1 MAKIKIA
8 GTVLVAAAL
17 VAGCSKN
24 ETTDVA
30 PDVAAAPAEDPN
42 EVMVSVGEKN
52 LTRGEIDKI
61 VNAALAKDGDKIP
74 AEQLAYQKRMIAAQV
89 AQGFIM
95 DNAIAVKATELGY
108 KIDDNDFMAFTDKL
122 LKQFEGRPDAPKT
135 IEELA
140 EKFPFGKDYVMAQLK
155 SQALIEKMIEGEVTS
170 KNTADYS
177 ADAKKIIDSIKEKN
191 SKIISD
197 ADAEKKIKELKA
209 TIDATPEAEKSAK
222 FAELAKENSDCPSG
236 TRGGDL
242 GFFTHGQM
250 VPEFD
255 KAAFEL
261 PVGMVSDI
269 IKTKFGYHIILVTE
283 KKPAVE
289 AKGEK
294 LAEPES
300 VKASHILVKVGEP
313 EKVPDEADV
322 VAFLK
327 NRNSRVQIG
336 EFLQDILRKANIKAT
351 GEYKSLLPP
360 PEEPKAEPAPAAEPE
375 KAAEPG
381 KAPEPENAA
390 EPQKA
395 VENAAE
401 K

>member
-8 GTVLVAAAL
+8 GTALVAAAL

-30 PDVAAAPAEDPN
+30 PDVTSDVAAAPAEDPN

-74 AEQLAYQKRMIAAQV
+74 AEQLAYQKRMIAMQV

-95 DNAIAVKATELGY
+95 DNALAVKATELGY
-108 KIDDNDFMAFTDKL
+108 KVGDDDFKAFTEKL

-135 IEELA
+135 IEEFA
-140 EKFPFGKDYVMAQLK
+140 EKFPFGNDYVLAQLK
-155 SQALIEKMIEGEVTS
+155 SQALIEKMIEGEITS
-170 KNTADYS
+170 KNTTDYS
-177 ADAKKIIDSIKEKN
+177 TEAKKIIDGIKEKN
-191 SKIISD
+191 SKILSA
-197 ADAEKKIKELKA
+197 ADAEKKIKELKS
-209 TIDATPEAEKSAK
+209 TIDTTPEAEKSAK

-236 TRGGDL
+236 AKGGDL
-242 GFFTHGQM
+242 GFFSHGQM

-261 PVGMVSDI
+261 PVGKVSDI
-269 IKTKFGYHIILVTE
+269 IKTSFGYHIILVTE

-289 AKGEK
+289 AKGETP
-294 LAEPES
+294 AVPES

-313 EKVPDEADV
+313 QQVPDEAEV

-327 NRNSRVQIG
+327 SRDSRSQIG
-336 EFLQDILRKANIKAT
+336 EFLQNILRKANIKAT

-360 PEEPKAEPAPAAEPE
+360 PETPKAEPAPAAEPE
-375 KAAEPG
+375 KAAEQ
-381 KAPEPENAA
+381 ENAA
-390 EPQKA
+390 EPQKP
-395 VENAAE
+395 VETAAE

>member
-8 GTVLVAAAL
+8 GTALVAAAL

-30 PDVAAAPAEDPN
+30 PDVTSDVAAAPAEDPN

-74 AEQLAYQKRMIAAQV
+74 AEQLAYQKRMIAMQV

-95 DNAIAVKATELGY
+95 DNALAVKATELGY
-108 KIDDNDFMAFTDKL
+108 KVGDDDFKAFTKKL

-135 IEELA
+135 IEEFA
-140 EKFPFGKDYVMAQLK
+140 EKFPFGKDYVLAQLR
-155 SQALIEKMIEGEVTS
+155 SQALIEKMIEGEITS
-170 KNTADYS
+170 KNTTDYS
-177 ADAKKIIDSIKEKN
+177 AEAKKIIDGIKEKN
-191 SKIISD
+191 SKILSA
-197 ADAEKKIKELKA
+197 ADAEKKITELKA

-222 FAELAKENSDCPSG
+222 FAELAKANSDCPSG
-236 TRGGDL
+236 ARGGDL

-261 PVGMVSDI
+261 PVGKVSDI
-269 IKTKFGYHIILVTE
+269 VKTSFGYHIILVTE

-289 AKGEK
+289 AKGETP
-294 LAEPES
+294 AAPES

-313 EKVPDEADV
+313 QQVPDEAEV

-327 NRNSRVQIG
+327 SRDSRSQIG

-360 PEEPKAEPAPAAEPE
+360 PETPKAEPAPAAEPE
-375 KAAEPG
+375 KTTEQ
-381 KAPEPENAA
+381 ENAA

-395 VENAAE
+395 VETAAE

>member
-1 MAKIKIA
+1 MAKIKLA
-8 GTVLVAAAL
+8 GTALVAAAL
-17 VAGCSKN
+17 IAGCSKN

-30 PDVAAAPAEDPN
+30 TDVAAAPAEDPH

-52 LTRGEIDKI
+52 LTRGEIDKM

-74 AEQLAYQKRMIAAQV
+74 AEQLAYQKRMIAAQI

-108 KIDDNDFMAFTDKL
+108 KIDDNDFKAFTDKL

-135 IEELA
+135 IEEFA
-140 EKFPFGKDYVMAQLK
+140 EKFPFGKDYVMTQLK
-155 SQALIEKMIEGEVTS
+155 SQALIEKMIDGEITS
-170 KNTADYS
+170 KNTTDYS
-177 ADAKKIIDSIKEKN
+177 AEAKKIIDSIKEKN
-191 SKIISD
+191 SKIISA

-209 TIDATPEAEKSAK
+209 TIDATPDAEKAAK

-236 TRGGDL
+236 SRGGDL

-261 PVGMVSDI
+261 PVGKVSDI
-269 IKTKFGYHIILVTE
+269 VKTSFGYHIILVTE

-289 AKGEK
+289 AKGETP
-294 LAEPES
+294 AAPES

-313 EKVPDEADV
+313 EKVPDEAEV

-327 NRNSRVQIG
+327 NRNSRAQIG
-336 EFLQDILRKANIKAT
+336 EFLQGILRKANIKAT

-360 PEEPKAEPAPAAEPE
+360 PETPKAEPVPAAEPE
-375 KAAEPG
+375 KAA
-381 KAPEPENAA
+381 EPENAA

-395 VENAAE
+395 VETAAE

>member
-8 GTVLVAAAL
+8 GTALIAAAL

-52 LTRGEIDKI
+52 LTRGEIAKVVD
-61 VNAALAKDGDKIP
+61 AALAKDGDKIP

-95 DNAIAVKATELGY
+95 DNALAVKATELGY
-108 KIDDNDFMAFTDKL
+108 KVGDDDFKAFTEKL

-135 IEELA
+135 IEEFA
-140 EKFPFGKDYVMAQLK
+140 EKFPFGKDYVLAQLK

-170 KNTADYS
+170 KNTTDYS
-177 ADAKKIIDSIKEKN
+177 AEAKKIIDGIKEKN
-191 SKIISD
+191 AKLIPA

-222 FAELAKENSDCPSG
+222 FAELAKANSDCPSG
-236 TRGGDL
+236 ARGGDL

-261 PVGMVSDI
+261 PVGKVSDI
-269 IKTKFGYHIILVTE
+269 VKTSFGYHIILVTE

-289 AKGEK
+289 AKGETP
-294 LAEPES
+294 AAPES
-300 VKASHILVKVGEP
+300 VKASHILVKAGEP
-313 EKVPDEADV
+313 QQVPDEAKV

-327 NRNSRVQIG
+327 SRDSRSQIG

-360 PEEPKAEPAPAAEPE
+360 PEMPKPEPAPAAEPE
-375 KAAEPG
+375 KAAEQ
-381 KAPEPENAA
+381 ENAA
-390 EPQKA
+390 EPQKP
-395 VENAAE
+395 VETAAE

>member
-1 MAKIKIA
+1 MAKIKIV
-8 GTVLVAAAL
+8 GTALVAAAL

-24 ETTDVA
+24 EATDIA
-30 PDVAAAPAEDPN
+30 PDVATEPAEDPN
-42 EVMVSVGEKN
+42 EVMVSIGEKN
-52 LTRGEIDKI
+52 LTRGEIAKI
-61 VNAALAKDGDKIP
+61 VDAAIAKEGDKIP

-108 KIDDNDFMAFTDKL
+108 KVGDDDIKAFNDKI
-122 LKQFEGRPDAPKT
+122 LKQFEDRPDAPKT
-135 IEELA
+135 IEEFA
-140 EKFPFGKDYVMAQLK
+140 EKLPFGKDFVMAQLK

-170 KNTADYS
+170 KNKTDYS
-177 ADAKKIIDSIKEKN
+177 AEAKKIIDGIKEKN
-191 SKIISD
+191 AKVLSD

-209 TIDATPEAEKSAK
+209 TIDATPETEKAAK
-222 FAELAKENSDCPSG
+222 FAELAKANSDCPSG
-236 TRGGDL
+236 ARGGDL

-261 PVGMVSDI
+261 PIGKVSDI
-269 IKTKFGYHIILVTE
+269 VKTSFGYHLILVTE
-283 KKPAVE
+283 KKSAVE
-289 AKGEK
+289 AKGET

-300 VKASHILVKVGEP
+300 VKASHILVKVGKP
-313 EKVPDEADV
+313 EKVPDEAEV
-322 VAFLK
+322 IEFLK
-327 NRNSRVQIG
+327 NRNSRAQIG

-360 PEEPKAEPAPAAEPE
+360 PEAPKAEPAPVAEPE
-375 KAAEPG
+375 KAAEP
-381 KAPEPENAA
+381 ENAA
-390 EPQKA
+390 EPEKA
-395 VENAAE
+395 VETAAE

>member
-1 MAKIKIA
+1 MAKIKLA
-8 GTVLVAAAL
+8 GTALVAAAL
-17 VAGCSKN
+17 IAGCSKN

-30 PDVAAAPAEDPN
+30 TDVAAAPAEDLN

-52 LTRGEIDKI
+52 LTRGEIDKM

-74 AEQLAYQKRMIAAQV
+74 AEQLAYQKRMIAAQI

-108 KIDDNDFMAFTDKL
+108 KIDDNDFKAFTDKL

-135 IEELA
+135 IEEFA
-140 EKFPFGKDYVMAQLK
+140 EKFPFGKDYVMTQLK
-155 SQALIEKMIEGEVTS
+155 SQALIEKMIDGEITS
-170 KNTADYS
+170 KNTTDYS
-177 ADAKKIIDSIKEKN
+177 AEAKKIIDSIKEKN
-191 SKIISD
+191 SKIISA

-209 TIDATPEAEKSAK
+209 TIDATPDAEKAAK

-236 TRGGDL
+236 SRGGDL
-242 GFFTHGQM
+242 GFFPHGQM

-261 PVGMVSDI
+261 PVGKVSDI
-269 IKTKFGYHIILVTE
+269 VKTKFGYHIILVTE

-289 AKGEK
+289 AKGET

-313 EKVPDEADV
+313 EKVPDEAEV

-327 NRNSRVQIG
+327 NRNSRAQIG

-360 PEEPKAEPAPAAEPE
+360 PETPKAEPAPAAEPE
-375 KAAEPG
+375 KAAEP
-381 KAPEPENAA
+381 ENAA

-395 VENAAE
+395 VETAAE

>member
-1 MAKIKIA
+1 MAKIKLA
-8 GTVLVAAAL
+8 GTALVAAAL
-17 VAGCSKN
+17 IAGCSKN

-30 PDVAAAPAEDPN
+30 TDVAAAPAEDPN

-52 LTRGEIDKI
+52 LTRGEIDKM

-74 AEQLAYQKRMIAAQV
+74 AEQLAYQKRMIAAQI

-108 KIDDNDFMAFTDKL
+108 KIDDNDFKAFTDKL

-135 IEELA
+135 IEEFA
-140 EKFPFGKDYVMAQLK
+140 EKFPFGKDYVMTQLK
-155 SQALIEKMIEGEVTS
+155 SQALIEKMIDGEITS
-170 KNTADYS
+170 KNTTDYS
-177 ADAKKIIDSIKEKN
+177 AEAKKIIDSIKEKN
-191 SKIISD
+191 SKIISA
-197 ADAEKKIKELKA
+197 ADAEKKIEELKA
-209 TIDATPEAEKSAK
+209 TIDATPDAEKAAK

-236 TRGGDL
+236 SRGGDL

-261 PVGMVSDI
+261 PVGKVSDI
-269 IKTKFGYHIILVTE
+269 VKTSFGYHIILVTE

-289 AKGEK
+289 AKGETP
-294 LAEPES
+294 AAPES

-313 EKVPDEADV
+313 EKVPDEAEV

-327 NRNSRVQIG
+327 NRNSRAQIG
-336 EFLQDILRKANIKAT
+336 EFLQGILRKANIKAT

-360 PEEPKAEPAPAAEPE
+360 PETPKAEPVPAAEPE
-375 KAAEPG
+375 KAAEP
-381 KAPEPENAA
+381 ENAA
-390 EPQKA
+390 KPQKA
-395 VENAAE
+395 VETAAE

>member
-1 MAKIKIA
+1 MAKIKLA
-8 GTVLVAAAL
+8 GTALVAAAL
-17 VAGCSKN
+17 IAGCSKN

-61 VNAALAKDGDKIP
+61 VNDALAKDGDKIP

-108 KIDDNDFMAFTDKL
+108 KVNDDDFKAFTEKL

-135 IEELA
+135 IEEFV
-140 EKFPFGKDYVMAQLK
+140 EKFPFGKDYIMAQLK
-155 SQALIEKMIEGEVTS
+155 SQALIEKMIDGEITA
-170 KNTADYS
+170 KNTTDYS

-191 SKIISD
+191 SKIISA

-222 FAELAKENSDCPSG
+222 FAELAKDNSDCPSG
-236 TRGGDL
+236 SRGGDL

-261 PVGMVSDI
+261 PVGKVSDI
-269 IKTKFGYHIILVTE
+269 VKTKFGYHIILVTE

-289 AKGEK
+289 AKGET

-313 EKVPDEADV
+313 EKVPDEAEV

-327 NRNSRVQIG
+327 NRNSRAQIS

-360 PEEPKAEPAPAAEPE
+360 PETPKAEPAPAA
-375 KAAEPG
+375 
-381 KAPEPENAA
+381 EPENAA

-395 VENAAE
+395 VETAAE

>member
-1 MAKIKIA
+1 MAKIKLA
-8 GTVLVAAAL
+8 GTALVAAAL
-17 VAGCSKN
+17 IAGCSKN

-30 PDVAAAPAEDPN
+30 TDVAAAPAEDPN

-52 LTRGEIDKI
+52 LTRGEIDKM

-74 AEQLAYQKRMIAAQV
+74 VEQLAYQKRMIAAQI

-108 KIDDNDFMAFTDKL
+108 KIDDNDFKAFTDKL
-122 LKQFEGRPDAPKT
+122 LKQFEGRSDAPKT
-135 IEELA
+135 IEEFA
-140 EKFPFGKDYVMAQLK
+140 EKFPFGKDYVMTQLK
-155 SQALIEKMIEGEVTS
+155 SQALIEKMIDGEITS
-170 KNTADYS
+170 KNTTDYS
-177 ADAKKIIDSIKEKN
+177 AEAKKIIDSIKEKN
-191 SKIISD
+191 SKIISA

-209 TIDATPEAEKSAK
+209 TIDATPDAEKAAK

-236 TRGGDL
+236 SRGGDL

-261 PVGMVSDI
+261 PVGKVSDI
-269 IKTKFGYHIILVTE
+269 VKTSFGYHIILVTE

-289 AKGEK
+289 AKGETP
-294 LAEPES
+294 AAPES

-313 EKVPDEADV
+313 EKVPDEAEV

-327 NRNSRVQIG
+327 NRNSRAQIG
-336 EFLQDILRKANIKAT
+336 EFLQGILRKANIKAT

-360 PEEPKAEPAPAAEPE
+360 PETPKAEPVPAAEPE
-375 KAAEPG
+375 KAA
-381 KAPEPENAA
+381 EPENAA

-395 VENAAE
+395 VETAAE

>member
-8 GTVLVAAAL
+8 GTALVAAAL

-24 ETTDVA
+24 ETTDIAPNAA

-42 EVMVSVGEKN
+42 EVMVSVGDKN
-52 LTRGEIDKI
+52 LTRGEIAKMVDA
-61 VNAALAKDGDKIP
+61 VLAKEGDKIP
-74 AEQLAYQKRMIAAQV
+74 AEQLAYQKRMIGAQV

-108 KIDDNDFMAFTDKL
+108 KVSDDDFKAFTEKVI
-122 LKQFEGRPDAPKT
+122 KQFEGRPDAPKT
-135 IEELA
+135 IEEFA
-140 EKFPFGKDYVMAQLK
+140 EKLPFGKDYVMAQLR
-155 SQALIEKMIEGEVTS
+155 SQALIETMIEGEVTS
-170 KNTADYS
+170 KNTTDYS
-177 ADAKKIIDSIKEKN
+177 AEAKKIIDGIKEKN
-191 SKIISD
+191 AKLVPA

-222 FAELAKENSDCPSG
+222 FAELAKANSDCPSG
-236 TRGGDL
+236 SKGGDL

-261 PVGMVSDI
+261 PVGKVSDVV
-269 IKTKFGYHIILVTE
+269 KTSFGYHLILVTD

-289 AKGEK
+289 AKGET

-327 NRNSRVQIG
+327 NRNSRAQIG
-336 EFLQDILRKANIKAT
+336 EFLQDILRKSNIKAT
-351 GEYKSLLPP
+351 GEYKSMLPP
-360 PEEPKAEPAPAAEPE
+360 PETPKAKPVPAAEPANTTKPE
-375 KAAEPG
+375 KTAES
-381 KAPEPENAA
+381 
-390 EPQKA
+390 QKA
-395 VENAAE
+395 VETAAE

>member
-8 GTVLVAAAL
+8 GTALIAAAL

-52 LTRGEIDKI
+52 LTRGEIAKVVD
-61 VNAALAKDGDKIP
+61 AALAKDGDKIP

-95 DNAIAVKATELGY
+95 DNALAVKATELGY
-108 KIDDNDFMAFTDKL
+108 KVGDDDFKAFTEKL

-135 IEELA
+135 IEEFA
-140 EKFPFGKDYVMAQLK
+140 EKFPFGKDYVLAQLK
-155 SQALIEKMIEGEVTS
+155 SQALIEKMIEGEITS
-170 KNTADYS
+170 KNTTDYS
-177 ADAKKIIDSIKEKN
+177 AEAKKIIDGIKEKN
-191 SKIISD
+191 AKITPA
-197 ADAEKKIKELKA
+197 ADAEKKIKDLKA
-209 TIDATPEAEKSAK
+209 AIDATPEAEKSAK

-236 TRGGDL
+236 AKGGDL

-261 PVGMVSDI
+261 PVGKVSDI
-269 IKTKFGYHIILVTE
+269 VKTKFGYHIILVTE

-289 AKGEK
+289 AQGETP
-294 LAEPES
+294 AAPES

-313 EKVPDEADV
+313 QQVPDEADV
-322 VAFLK
+322 IAFLK
-327 NRNSRVQIG
+327 SRDSRSQIG

-360 PEEPKAEPAPAAEPE
+360 PETPKAAPAPAVEPE
-375 KAAEPG
+375 KAT
-381 KAPEPENAA
+381 KQENAA

-395 VENAAE
+395 VETAAE

>member
-8 GTVLVAAAL
+8 GTALVAAAL

-30 PDVAAAPAEDPN
+30 PDVAADVAAAPAEDPN

-61 VNAALAKDGDKIP
+61 VNAAIAKDGDKIP

-108 KIDDNDFMAFTDKL
+108 KVGDDDLKAFIEKI

-135 IEELA
+135 IEEFA
-140 EKFPFGKDYVMAQLK
+140 EKLPFGKDFIMAQLK

-170 KNTADYS
+170 KNTTDYS
-177 ADAKKIIDSIKEKN
+177 AEAKKIIDGIKEKN
-191 SKIISD
+191 ATILPA

-222 FAELAKENSDCPSG
+222 FAELAKANSDCPSG
-236 TRGGDL
+236 AKGGDL

-261 PVGMVSDI
+261 PVGKVSDI
-269 IKTKFGYHIILVTE
+269 VKTSFGYHIILVTE

-289 AKGEK
+289 AKGETP
-294 LAEPES
+294 AAPES

-313 EKVPDEADV
+313 QQVPDEADV
-322 VAFLK
+322 IAFLK
-327 NRNSRVQIG
+327 NRDSRSQIG

-360 PEEPKAEPAPAAEPE
+360 PEMPKAEPAPAAEPE
-375 KAAEPG
+375 KTAEPE
-381 KAPEPENAA
+381 KAA

-395 VENAAE
+395 VETAAE

>member
-8 GTVLVAAAL
+8 GTALVAAAL

-24 ETTDVA
+24 ETTDIAPNAA

-42 EVMVSVGEKN
+42 EVMVSVGDKN
-52 LTRGEIDKI
+52 LTRGEIAKMVDA
-61 VNAALAKDGDKIP
+61 VLAKEGDKIP
-74 AEQLAYQKRMIAAQV
+74 AEQLAYQKRMIGAQV

-108 KIDDNDFMAFTDKL
+108 KVSDDDFKAFTEKVI
-122 LKQFEGRPDAPKT
+122 KQFEGRPDAPKT
-135 IEELA
+135 IEEFA
-140 EKFPFGKDYVMAQLK
+140 EKLPFGKDYVMAQLR

-170 KNTADYS
+170 KNKTDYS
-177 ADAKKIIDSIKEKN
+177 AEAKKIIDGIKEKN
-191 SKIISD
+191 AKLVP
-197 ADAEKKIKELKA
+197 AAEAEKKIKELKA

-222 FAELAKENSDCPSG
+222 FAELAKANSDCPSG
-236 TRGGDL
+236 SKGGDL

-261 PVGMVSDI
+261 PVGKVSDI
-269 IKTKFGYHIILVTE
+269 VKTSFGYHLILVTE

-289 AKGEK
+289 AKGET

-327 NRNSRVQIG
+327 NRNSRAQIG
-336 EFLQDILRKANIKAT
+336 EFLQDILRKSNIKAT
-351 GEYKSLLPP
+351 GEYKSMLPP
-360 PEEPKAEPAPAAEPE
+360 PETPKAKPVPAAESANTTEPE
-375 KAAEPG
+375 KTAES
-381 KAPEPENAA
+381 
-390 EPQKA
+390 QKA
-395 VENAAE
+395 VETAAE

>member
-1 MAKIKIA
+1 MAKIKIV
-8 GTVLVAAAL
+8 GTALVAAAL

-24 ETTDVA
+24 ETTDVT
-30 PDVAAAPAEDPN
+30 PDAATVPAEDPN

-52 LTRGEIDKI
+52 LTRGEIDKM
-61 VNAALAKDGDKIP
+61 VNTALSKDVDKIP
-74 AEQLAYQKRMIAAQV
+74 AEQLAYQKRMIAAQF

-95 DNAIAVKATELGY
+95 DNALAVKVTELGY
-108 KIDDNDFMAFTDKL
+108 KVSNDDFKAFTEKV

-135 IEELA
+135 IEEYA

-170 KNTADYS
+170 KNTNDYS
-177 ADAKKIIDSIKEKN
+177 AEAKKIIDGIKEKN
-191 SKIISD
+191 AKILPA

-222 FAELAKENSDCPSG
+222 FAELAKANSDCPSG
-236 TRGGDL
+236 ARGGDL

-261 PVGMVSDI
+261 PVGKVSDI
-269 IKTKFGYHIILVTE
+269 VKTSFGYHIILVTE

-289 AKGEK
+289 AKGET

-300 VKASHILVKVGEP
+300 VKASHILVKAGEP

-322 VAFLK
+322 VGFLK
-327 NRNSRVQIG
+327 SRDSRSQIG
-336 EFLQDILRKANIKAT
+336 EFLQDILRKANIKAA
-351 GEYKSLLPP
+351 GEYKALLPP
-360 PEEPKAEPAPAAEPE
+360 PETPKPAPTTADEPK
-375 KAAEPG
+375 
-381 KAPEPENAA
+381 
-390 EPQKA
+390 KA
-395 VENAAE
+395 VETAAE

>member
-1 MAKIKIA
+1 MAKIKIV
-8 GTVLVAAAL
+8 GTALVAAAL

-108 KIDDNDFMAFTDKL
+108 KIDDNDFKAFTDKL

-261 PVGMVSDI
+261 PVGKVSDI

-289 AKGEK
+289 AKGET

-381 KAPEPENAA
+381 KAAEPENAA

>member
-8 GTVLVAAAL
+8 GTALVAAAL

-30 PDVAAAPAEDPN
+30 PDVTSDVAAAPAEDPN

-74 AEQLAYQKRMIAAQV
+74 AEQLAYQKRMIAMQV

-95 DNAIAVKATELGY
+95 DNALAVKATELGY
-108 KIDDNDFMAFTDKL
+108 KVGDDDFKAFTEKL

-135 IEELA
+135 IEEFA
-140 EKFPFGKDYVMAQLK
+140 EKFPFGNDYVLAQLK
-155 SQALIEKMIEGEVTS
+155 SQALIEKMIEGEITS
-170 KNTADYS
+170 KNTTDYS
-177 ADAKKIIDSIKEKN
+177 TEAKKIIDGIKEKN
-191 SKIISD
+191 SKILSA
-197 ADAEKKIKELKA
+197 ADAEKKIKELKS
-209 TIDATPEAEKSAK
+209 TIDTTPEAEKSAK

-236 TRGGDL
+236 AKGGDL
-242 GFFTHGQM
+242 GFFSHGQM

-261 PVGMVSDI
+261 PVGKVSDI
-269 IKTKFGYHIILVTE
+269 IKTSFGYHIILVTE

-289 AKGEK
+289 AKGETP
-294 LAEPES
+294 AVPES

-313 EKVPDEADV
+313 QQVPDEAEV

-327 NRNSRVQIG
+327 SRDSRSQIG
-336 EFLQDILRKANIKAT
+336 EFLQNILRKANIKAT

-360 PEEPKAEPAPAAEPE
+360 PETPKAEPAPAAEPE
-375 KAAEPG
+375 KAAEQ
-381 KAPEPENAA
+381 ENAA

-395 VENAAE
+395 VETAAE

>member
-1 MAKIKIA
+1 MAKIKLA
-8 GTVLVAAAL
+8 GTALVAAAL
-17 VAGCSKN
+17 IAGCSKN

-30 PDVAAAPAEDPN
+30 TDVAAAPAEDPN

-52 LTRGEIDKI
+52 LTRGEIDKM

-74 AEQLAYQKRMIAAQV
+74 AEQLAYQKRMIAAQI

-108 KIDDNDFMAFTDKL
+108 KIDDNDFKAFTDKL

-135 IEELA
+135 IEEFA
-140 EKFPFGKDYVMAQLK
+140 EKFPFGKDYVMTQLK
-155 SQALIEKMIEGEVTS
+155 SQALIEKMIDGEITS
-170 KNTADYS
+170 KNTTDYS
-177 ADAKKIIDSIKEKN
+177 AEAKKIIDSIKEKN
-191 SKIISD
+191 SKIISA

-209 TIDATPEAEKSAK
+209 TIDATPDAEKAAK

-236 TRGGDL
+236 SRGGDL

-261 PVGMVSDI
+261 PVGKVSDI
-269 IKTKFGYHIILVTE
+269 VKTSFGYHIILVTE

-289 AKGEK
+289 AKGETP
-294 LAEPES
+294 AAPES

-313 EKVPDEADV
+313 EKVPDEAEV

-327 NRNSRVQIG
+327 NRNSRAQIG
-336 EFLQDILRKANIKAT
+336 EFLQGILRKANIKAT
-351 GEYKSLLPP
+351 GEYTSLLPP
-360 PEEPKAEPAPAAEPE
+360 PETPKAEPVPAAEPE
-375 KAAEPG
+375 KAAEP
-381 KAPEPENAA
+381 ENAV

-395 VENAAE
+395 VETAAE

>member
-1 MAKIKIA
+1 MAKIKLA
-8 GTVLVAAAL
+8 GTALVAAAL
-17 VAGCSKN
+17 IAGCSKN

-30 PDVAAAPAEDPN
+30 TDVAAAPAEDPN

-52 LTRGEIDKI
+52 LTRGEIDKM
-61 VNAALAKDGDKIP
+61 VHAALAKDGDKIP
-74 AEQLAYQKRMIAAQV
+74 AEQLAYQKRMIAAQI

-108 KIDDNDFMAFTDKL
+108 KIDDNDFKAFTDKL

-135 IEELA
+135 IEEFA
-140 EKFPFGKDYVMAQLK
+140 EKFPFGKDYVMTQLK
-155 SQALIEKMIEGEVTS
+155 SQALIEKMIDGEITS
-170 KNTADYS
+170 KNTTDYS
-177 ADAKKIIDSIKEKN
+177 AEAKKIIDSIKEKN
-191 SKIISD
+191 SKIISA

-209 TIDATPEAEKSAK
+209 TIDATPDAEKAAK

-236 TRGGDL
+236 SRGGDL

-261 PVGMVSDI
+261 PVGKVSDI
-269 IKTKFGYHIILVTE
+269 VKTSFGYHIILVTE

-289 AKGEK
+289 AKGETP
-294 LAEPES
+294 AAPES

-313 EKVPDEADV
+313 EKVPDEAEV

-327 NRNSRVQIG
+327 NRNSRAQIG
-336 EFLQDILRKANIKAT
+336 EFLQGILRKANIKAT

-360 PEEPKAEPAPAAEPE
+360 PETPKAEPVPAAEPE
-375 KAAEPG
+375 KAA
-381 KAPEPENAA
+381 EPENAA

-395 VENAAE
+395 VETAAE

>member
-1 MAKIKIA
+1 MAKIKIV
-8 GTVLVAAAL
+8 GTALVAAAL

-42 EVMVSVGEKN
+42 EVMVSVGDKN
-52 LTRGEIDKI
+52 LTRGEIAKMVDA
-61 VNAALAKDGDKIP
+61 VLAKEGDKIP
-74 AEQLAYQKRMIAAQV
+74 AEQLAYQKRMIGAQV

-108 KIDDNDFMAFTDKL
+108 KVSDDDFKAFTEKVI
-122 LKQFEGRPDAPKT
+122 KQFEGRPDAPKT
-135 IEELA
+135 IEEFA
-140 EKFPFGKDYVMAQLK
+140 EKLPFGKDYVMAQLR

-170 KNTADYS
+170 KNKTDYS
-177 ADAKKIIDSIKEKN
+177 AEAKKIIDGIKEKN
-191 SKIISD
+191 AKLVPA

-222 FAELAKENSDCPSG
+222 FAELAKANSDCPSG
-236 TRGGDL
+236 SKGGDL

-261 PVGMVSDI
+261 PVGKVSDVV
-269 IKTKFGYHIILVTE
+269 KTSFGYHLILVTE

-289 AKGEK
+289 AKGET

-327 NRNSRVQIG
+327 NRNSRAQIG
-336 EFLQDILRKANIKAT
+336 EFLQDILRKSNIKAT
-351 GEYKSLLPP
+351 GEYKSMLPP
-360 PEEPKAEPAPAAEPE
+360 PETPKAKPVPAAEP
-375 KAAEPG
+375 ASTT
-381 KAPEPENAA
+381 EPEKTA
-390 EPQKA
+390 ESQKA
-395 VENAAE
+395 VETAAE

>member
-8 GTVLVAAAL
+8 GTALVAAAL

-30 PDVAAAPAEDPN
+30 PDVTPDVAAAPAEDPN
-42 EVMVSVGEKN
+42 EVMVSVGDKS
-52 LTRGEIDKI
+52 LTRGEIAKMVD
-61 VNAALAKDGDKIP
+61 AALAKDGDKIP
-74 AEQLAYQKRMIAAQV
+74 AEQLAYQKRMIAMQV

-108 KIDDNDFMAFTDKL
+108 KVGDDDFKAFTEKL

-135 IEELA
+135 IEEFA
-140 EKFPFGKDYVMAQLK
+140 EKFPFGKDYVLAQLR
-155 SQALIEKMIEGEVTS
+155 SSALIEKMIDGEVTS
-170 KNTADYS
+170 KNATDFS
-177 ADAKKIIDSIKEKN
+177 AEAKKIIDGIKEKN
-191 SKIISD
+191 AKLVSA
-197 ADAEKKIKELKA
+197 ADAEKKINELKA
-209 TIDATPEAEKSAK
+209 TIDATPEAEKAAK
-222 FAELAKENSDCPSG
+222 FAELAKANSDCPSG
-236 TRGGDL
+236 AKGGDL

-261 PVGMVSDI
+261 PVGKVSDI
-269 IKTKFGYHIILVTE
+269 VKTSFGYHIILVTE

-289 AKGEK
+289 AQGETP
-294 LAEPES
+294 AAPES

-313 EKVPDEADV
+313 EKVPEESDV

-327 NRNSRVQIG
+327 SRDSRSQIG

-360 PEEPKAEPAPAAEPE
+360 PETPKAKPAPAVEPE
-375 KAAEPG
+375 KATEQ
-381 KAPEPENAA
+381 ENAA
-390 EPQKA
+390 DPQKA
-395 VENAAE
+395 VETTAE

>member
-1 MAKIKIA
+1 MAKIKLA
-8 GTVLVAAAL
+8 GTALVAAAL
-17 VAGCSKN
+17 IAGCSKN

-30 PDVAAAPAEDPN
+30 TDVAAAPAEDPN

-52 LTRGEIDKI
+52 LSRGEIDKM

-74 AEQLAYQKRMIAAQV
+74 AEQLAYQKRMIAAQI

-108 KIDDNDFMAFTDKL
+108 KIDDNDFKAFTDKL

-135 IEELA
+135 IEEFA
-140 EKFPFGKDYVMAQLK
+140 EKFPFGKDYVMTQLK
-155 SQALIEKMIEGEVTS
+155 SQALIEKMIDGEITS
-170 KNTADYS
+170 KNTTDYS
-177 ADAKKIIDSIKEKN
+177 AEAKKIIDSIKEKN
-191 SKIISD
+191 SKIISA

-209 TIDATPEAEKSAK
+209 TIDATPDAEKAAK

-236 TRGGDL
+236 SRGGDL

-261 PVGMVSDI
+261 PVGKISDI
-269 IKTKFGYHIILVTE
+269 VKTSFGYHIILVTE

-289 AKGEK
+289 AKGETP
-294 LAEPES
+294 AAPES

-313 EKVPDEADV
+313 EKVPDEAEV

-327 NRNSRVQIG
+327 NRNSRAQIG
-336 EFLQDILRKANIKAT
+336 EFLQGILRKANIKAT

-360 PEEPKAEPAPAAEPE
+360 PETPKAEPVPAAEPE
-375 KAAEPG
+375 KAA
-381 KAPEPENAA
+381 EPENAA

-395 VENAAE
+395 VETAAE